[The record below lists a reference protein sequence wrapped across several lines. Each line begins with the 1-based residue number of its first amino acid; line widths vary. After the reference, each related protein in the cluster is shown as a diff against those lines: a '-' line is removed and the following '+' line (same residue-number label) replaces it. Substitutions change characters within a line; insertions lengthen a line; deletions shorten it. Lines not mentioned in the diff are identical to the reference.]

1 MAIDPSSPSSP
12 SPRQNPPSQAGS
24 PSASSPS
31 GPAAP
36 SDPPPSPSRPPI
48 PPVPPPP
55 SNPGATGADTDADRL
70 AASSPSTPAAELARI
85 AAARPDL
92 HPALAANPTVYPD
105 LVDWLRTSPDPAV
118 QAALAQRTTAQPEP
132 TETTPAQAEALT
144 RTADA
149 TANPSTSTAPAPAAK
164 TKRRAGLTR
173 STASAGS
180 GADADSTASPA
191 PRTRRRPRMGIIAA
205 ILVAVLAL
213 AGGAAIAVKKLHGGT
228 GAQAT
233 SPASGWAGE
242 WRQIWKLDAVASG
255 YHRDILGNEN
265 QFVVIDTDDS
275 SSQAVDTV
283 TSYDVS
289 GDTLEKQWEITVN
302 RTRNDYSGSPRYW
315 GNYIVDRTWLID
327 SRTGEYIPCPWQVQ
341 EYPEEFID
349 NYAVYCSTGDQCS
362 AWRSD
367 APDHKLWTK
376 NIPGTNDF
384 LLTNRS
390 FDSVY
395 QGDQTIARLA
405 NGALVD
411 LATGEAYNIDTNSFS
426 GANHPVEI
434 DPATGETYEVET
446 PETTGIVTAL
456 TDGWAFSRDGNII
469 LASPSGQEK
478 EIIGAVNRKD
488 NDKLFLATARQP
500 HASTEQYKS
509 YLIDGDVSWAEVAIM
524 SVTPNKCD
532 GKLTVAGVTANTFG
546 DKCDW
551 DADESFPWSGNKIA
565 VVSDDQSLLIREQDD
580 TALRTNTGAYID
592 AMWNIQNSRRI
603 NLSKQYDHFYMVNPN
618 LIVAQVDDTGELVA
632 YRPAGK

>member
-1 MAIDPSSPSSP
+1 MATDPSSPSSP

-92 HPALAANPTVYPD
+92 HPALAANPATYPD

-149 TANPSTSTAPAPAAK
+149 TANPSTSTAPALAAK

-205 ILVAVLAL
+205 ILVAVLVL

-233 SPASGWAGE
+233 SSASGWAGE
-242 WRQIWKLDAVASG
+242 WRQIWKFDAADGRSFTG
-255 YHRDILGNEN
+255 RGN
-265 QFVVIDTDDS
+265 QLVIFDS
-275 SSQAVDTV
+275 STNSTLI

-289 GDTLEKQWEITVN
+289 GDSLNKQWETAIEPNPKATGVA
-302 RTRNDYSGSPRYW
+302 SSYW
-315 GNYIVDRTWLID
+315 GNYIIYFGYLID
-327 SRTGEYIPCPWQVQ
+327 AVTGEQTPW
-341 EYPEEFID
+341 PWPIDAHPDIID
-349 NYAVYCSTGDQCS
+349 NYAVNCDDADQCT
-362 AWRSD
+362 AWGSER
-367 APDHKLWTK
+367 PHQVLWTK
-376 NIPGTNDF
+376 TIPGVEERYLLWQNDWAGSIYNQNGTTIVRF
-384 LLTNRS
+384 
-390 FDSVY
+390 
-395 QGDQTIARLA
+395 GDYT
-405 NGALVD
+405 LVN
-411 LATGEAYNIDTNSFS
+411 L
-426 GANHPVEI
+426 
-434 DPATGETYEVET
+434 ATGETYPIDVPPSKYDNTSNQMSEYDSPRVDS
-446 PETTGIVTAL
+446 L
-456 TDGWAFSRDGNII
+456 SDGWVFEKGTVQV
-469 LASPSGQEK
+469 LASPTGEAQ
-478 EIIGAVNRKD
+478 EIID
-488 NDKLFLATARQP
+488 NPTNETHDTRYIRTNIQP
-500 HASTEQYKS
+500 YASIEQYRS
-509 YLIDGDVSWAEVAIM
+509 YLTTGDTSWAE
-524 SVTPNKCD
+524 
-532 GKLTVAGVTANTFG
+532 LTATITNNGHYKF
-546 DKCDW
+546 
-551 DADESFPWSGNKIA
+551 KIA
-565 VVSDDQSLLIREQDD
+565 GSTSKAIRYDDFDNYDEEFILLSDDRSVLILGDIMPSNIEGVKSSNINGMW
-580 TALRTNTGAYID
+580 RTDNG
-592 AMWNIQNSRRI
+592 RRI
-603 NLSKQYDHFYMVNPN
+603 ELPKQYDHFYMVNPD
-618 LIVAQVDDTGELVA
+618 LIVAQVYSTDEIVA

>member
-1 MAIDPSSPSSP
+1 MTTDPSSPSSP

-118 QAALAQRTTAQPEP
+118 QAALARRANASVQP
-132 TETTPAQAEALT
+132 TLAQA
-144 RTADA
+144 AD
-149 TANPSTSTAPAPAAK
+149 PAA
-164 TKRRAGLTR
+164 
-173 STASAGS
+173 SADS
-180 GADADSTASPA
+180 DSDADSTAPPA

-205 ILVAVLAL
+205 ILVAVLVL
-213 AGGAAIAVKKLHGGT
+213 VGGAAIAVKKLHGGT

-233 SPASGWAGE
+233 SSASGWAGE
-242 WRQIWKLDAVASG
+242 WRQIWKFDAVASG

-289 GDTLEKQWEITVN
+289 GDTLEKQWEVTVN

-524 SVTPNKCD
+524 SATPNKCD

>member
-1 MAIDPSSPSSP
+1 MSAHVRRGFARSYHARMTSS
-12 SPRQNPPSQAGS
+12 
-24 PSASSPS
+24 
-31 GPAAP
+31 
-36 SDPPPSPSRPPI
+36 PPSPEASG
-48 PPVPPPP
+48 
-55 SNPGATGADTDADRL
+55 SDADADRL
-70 AASSPSTPAAELARI
+70 AAASPTTPAAELARI
-85 AAARPDL
+85 AASRPDL
-92 HPALAANPTVYPD
+92 HPALAANPATYPD

-118 QAALAQRTTAQPEP
+118 QTALAQRTTPPAQP
-132 TETTPAQAEALT
+132 TPAKTKASTQT
-144 RTADA
+144 TTDA
-149 TANPSTSTAPAPAAK
+149 AAPAPAAK
-164 TKRRAGLTR
+164 TKRRAGLPR
-173 STASAGS
+173 PDASADS
-180 GADADSTASPA
+180 GADTGTTASPA

-205 ILVAVLAL
+205 ILVAVLVL

-228 GAQAT
+228 STQAT

-242 WRQIWKLDAVASG
+242 WRQIWKLDAVAPG
-255 YHRDILGNEN
+255 NQRDILGNEN
-265 QFVVIDTDDS
+265 QFVVIDENSS
-275 SSQAVDTV
+275 SSQIVDTV
-283 TSYDVS
+283 TSYSVS
-289 GDTLEKQWEITVN
+289 GDSLEKQWEITVN

-349 NYAVYCSTGDQCS
+349 NYAVYCSTEDQCS

-367 APDHKLWTK
+367 TPDHKLWTK
-376 NIPGTNDF
+376 KIPGTNDF

-411 LATGEAYNIDTNSFS
+411 LATGEIYNIDTNSFS
-426 GANHPVEI
+426 DANHPVEI
-434 DPATGETYEVET
+434 DLDTGETHEVET

-456 TDGWAFSRDGNII
+456 TDGWAFSRDGSII

-478 EIIGAVNRKD
+478 EIIGAANRED
-488 NDKLFLATARQP
+488 NDKLFLATTRQP

-509 YLIDGDVSWAEVAIM
+509 YLIGGDISWAEAAFT
-524 SVTPNKCD
+524 STSPNKCD
-532 GKLTVAGVTANTFG
+532 GKLTVAGVAANTFG

-551 DADESFPWSGNKIA
+551 DADESFPWSGNKVA
-565 VVSDDQSLLIREQDD
+565 VLSDDESILIREQDN

-592 AMWNIQNSRRI
+592 AMWDIQNSRRI
-603 NLSKQYDHFYMVNPN
+603 DLPKQYDRFYMVNLD
-618 LIVAQVDDTGELVA
+618 LIVAQVDDTGEIVA

>member
-1 MAIDPSSPSSP
+1 
-12 SPRQNPPSQAGS
+12 
-24 PSASSPS
+24 
-31 GPAAP
+31 
-36 SDPPPSPSRPPI
+36 
-48 PPVPPPP
+48 
-55 SNPGATGADTDADRL
+55 
-70 AASSPSTPAAELARI
+70 
-85 AAARPDL
+85 
-92 HPALAANPTVYPD
+92 
-105 LVDWLRTSPDPAV
+105 
-118 QAALAQRTTAQPEP
+118 
-132 TETTPAQAEALT
+132 
-144 RTADA
+144 
-149 TANPSTSTAPAPAAK
+149 
-164 TKRRAGLTR
+164 
-173 STASAGS
+173 
-180 GADADSTASPA
+180 
-191 PRTRRRPRMGIIAA
+191 MGIIAA
-205 ILVAVLAL
+205 ILIAVLVL

-524 SVTPNKCD
+524 SATPNKCD

>member
-1 MAIDPSSPSSP
+1 MATDPSSPSSP

-92 HPALAANPTVYPD
+92 HPALAANPATYPD

-173 STASAGS
+173 STASASS

-205 ILVAVLAL
+205 ILVAVLVL

-233 SPASGWAGE
+233 SSASGWAGE
-242 WRQIWKLDAVASG
+242 WRQIWKFDAADGRSFTG
-255 YHRDILGNEN
+255 RGN
-265 QFVVIDTDDS
+265 QLVIFDS
-275 SSQAVDTV
+275 STNSTLI

-289 GDTLEKQWEITVN
+289 GDSLNKQWETAIEPNPKATGVA
-302 RTRNDYSGSPRYW
+302 SSYW
-315 GNYIVDRTWLID
+315 GNYIIYFGYLID
-327 SRTGEYIPCPWQVQ
+327 AVTGEQTPW
-341 EYPEEFID
+341 PWPIDAHPDIID
-349 NYAVYCSTGDQCS
+349 NYAVNCDDADQCT
-362 AWRSD
+362 AWGSER
-367 APDHKLWTK
+367 PHQVLWTK
-376 NIPGTNDF
+376 TIPGVEERYLLWQNDWAGSIYNQNGTTIVRF
-384 LLTNRS
+384 
-390 FDSVY
+390 
-395 QGDQTIARLA
+395 GDYT
-405 NGALVD
+405 LVN
-411 LATGEAYNIDTNSFS
+411 L
-426 GANHPVEI
+426 
-434 DPATGETYEVET
+434 ATGETYPIDVPPSKYDNTSNQMSEYDSPRVDS
-446 PETTGIVTAL
+446 L
-456 TDGWAFSRDGNII
+456 SDGWVFEKGTVQV
-469 LASPSGQEK
+469 LASPTGEAQ
-478 EIIGAVNRKD
+478 EIID
-488 NDKLFLATARQP
+488 NPTNETHDTRYIRTNIQP
-500 HASTEQYKS
+500 YASIEQYRS
-509 YLIDGDVSWAEVAIM
+509 YLTTGDTSWAE
-524 SVTPNKCD
+524 
-532 GKLTVAGVTANTFG
+532 LTATITNNGHYKF
-546 DKCDW
+546 
-551 DADESFPWSGNKIA
+551 KIA
-565 VVSDDQSLLIREQDD
+565 GSTSKAIRYDDFDNYDEEFILLSDDRSVLILGDIMPSNIEGVKSSNINGMW
-580 TALRTNTGAYID
+580 RTDNG
-592 AMWNIQNSRRI
+592 RRI
-603 NLSKQYDHFYMVNPN
+603 ELPKQYDHFYMVNPD
-618 LIVAQVDDTGELVA
+618 LIVAQVYSTDEIVA

>member
-1 MAIDPSSPSSP
+1 MTSDPSSPSSQRDPSSRSGSPAQP
-12 SPRQNPPSQAGS
+12 SPADPSAPGAAGS
-24 PSASSPS
+24 DA
-31 GPAAP
+31 
-36 SDPPPSPSRPPI
+36 
-48 PPVPPPP
+48 
-55 SNPGATGADTDADRL
+55 DADRL

-205 ILVAVLAL
+205 ILVAVLVL

>member
-1 MAIDPSSPSSP
+1 MATDPSSPSSP

-92 HPALAANPTVYPD
+92 HPALAANPATYPD

-205 ILVAVLAL
+205 ILVAVLVL

-233 SPASGWAGE
+233 SSASGWAGE
-242 WRQIWKLDAVASG
+242 WRQIWKFDAADGRSFTG
-255 YHRDILGNEN
+255 RGN
-265 QFVVIDTDDS
+265 QLVIFDS
-275 SSQAVDTV
+275 STNSTLI

-289 GDTLEKQWEITVN
+289 GDSLNKQWETAIEPNPKATGVA
-302 RTRNDYSGSPRYW
+302 SSYW
-315 GNYIVDRTWLID
+315 GNYIIYFGYLID
-327 SRTGEYIPCPWQVQ
+327 AVTGEQTPW
-341 EYPEEFID
+341 PWPIDAHPDIID
-349 NYAVYCSTGDQCS
+349 NYAVNCDDADQCT
-362 AWRSD
+362 AWGSER
-367 APDHKLWTK
+367 PHQVLWTK
-376 NIPGTNDF
+376 TIPGVEERYLLWQNDWAGSIYNQNGTTIVRF
-384 LLTNRS
+384 
-390 FDSVY
+390 
-395 QGDQTIARLA
+395 GDYT
-405 NGALVD
+405 LVN
-411 LATGEAYNIDTNSFS
+411 L
-426 GANHPVEI
+426 
-434 DPATGETYEVET
+434 ATGETYPIDVPPSKYDNTSNQMSEYDSPRVDS
-446 PETTGIVTAL
+446 L
-456 TDGWAFSRDGNII
+456 SDGWVFEKGTVQV
-469 LASPSGQEK
+469 LASPTGEAQ
-478 EIIGAVNRKD
+478 EIID
-488 NDKLFLATARQP
+488 NPTNETHDTRYIRTNIQP
-500 HASTEQYKS
+500 YASIEQYRS
-509 YLIDGDVSWAEVAIM
+509 YLTTGDTSWAE
-524 SVTPNKCD
+524 
-532 GKLTVAGVTANTFG
+532 LTATITNNGHYKF
-546 DKCDW
+546 
-551 DADESFPWSGNKIA
+551 KIA
-565 VVSDDQSLLIREQDD
+565 GSTSKAIRYDDFDNYDEEFILLSDDRSVLILGDIMPSNIEGVKSSNINGMW
-580 TALRTNTGAYID
+580 RTDNG
-592 AMWNIQNSRRI
+592 RRI
-603 NLSKQYDHFYMVNPN
+603 ELPKQYDHFYMVNPD
-618 LIVAQVDDTGELVA
+618 LIVAQVYSTDEIVA

>member
-1 MAIDPSSPSSP
+1 MTTDPSSPSSP

-48 PPVPPPP
+48 PPVLPPP

-118 QAALAQRTTAQPEP
+118 QAALARRANASVQP
-132 TETTPAQAEALT
+132 TLAQA
-144 RTADA
+144 AD
-149 TANPSTSTAPAPAAK
+149 PAA
-164 TKRRAGLTR
+164 
-173 STASAGS
+173 SADS
-180 GADADSTASPA
+180 DSDADSTAPPA

-205 ILVAVLAL
+205 ILVAVLVL

-233 SPASGWAGE
+233 SSASGWAGE
-242 WRQIWKLDAVASG
+242 WRQIWKFDAVASG

-289 GDTLEKQWEITVN
+289 GDTLEKQWEVTVN

-524 SVTPNKCD
+524 SATPNKCD